1 MEFKTPLLK
10 LITFT
15 VLFTVSTVIH
25 AFSSFGLACTAG
37 TSITANQ
44 VTDQWAIQLIPGTD
58 PITFAKEYDAKLLRP
73 IGSLKNTWLLLRPD
87 FNLPDD
93 RDPLRQDTRVI
104 WLERQVTHQLHK
116 RPPKPDNSY
125 IK

>member
-1 MEFKTPLLK
+1 MEFKTPSLQF
-10 LITFT
+10 ITFAILF
-15 VLFTVSTVIH
+15 VLSTATH

-44 VTDQWAIQLIPGTD
+44 ITNQWAIQLIPGTD
-58 PITFAKEYDAKLLRP
+58 PVTLAKEYDAKLLGP
-73 IGSLKNTWLLLRPD
+73 IGSLKDTWLLLRPD
-87 FNLPDD
+87 FNLPDN
-93 RDPLRQDTRVI
+93 RDPLRKDTRVI
-104 WLERQVTHQLHK
+104 WLERQITHQLQK